1 MKRILHPSTS
11 QSAVLFLFC
20 NRVEYHKAIE
30 TGEGSTGIW
39 ISGDFFFFG
48 GMTVFLFLVKVF
60 SEEQH

>member
-39 ISGDFFFFG
+39 ISGDFFFFWRHDS
-48 GMTVFLFLVKVF
+48 VFVF
-60 SEEQH
+60 SESF